1 MGRLTTASYQT
12 EECEIRA
19 TLLSDTFE
27 DHSHSKP
34 FYRSSQLV
42 LQCPTCNAETFLG
55 DQFCQE
61 CGSTQPAFQN
71 ESRVSPDAIKSFIA
85 SRKKIL
91 FAICALVL
99 SVWLVIA
106 LLSAVTITDELD
118 KTISQNRLND
128 AAGLA
133 EKLFVSRF
141 GSLSGRDAELYS
153 EAFYR
158 RAQVFANNRSF
169 KPALGDL
176 AKVLPSYS
184 KSAEVAQLKASY
196 QLLLSQGNIA
206 VEPSAKTAKEMRS
219 VFHLTKA
226 DAVSAPVVGKT
237 PARVRTAPSS
247 SAESIAAD
255 IAESPESQPV
265 DLANSDKEEVNSE
278 EVDMAA
284 YNRHLAEYFSRT
296 ESKGSKGSTNSSN
309 SSNTKSSSMKE
320 PPSFSEWVQ
329 SGKTDF

>member
-1 MGRLTTASYQT
+1 M
-12 EECEIRA
+12 
-19 TLLSDTFE
+19 LSDTFE
-27 DHSHSKP
+27 DDSHSKRLS
-34 FYRSSQLV
+34 RSSQLV
-42 LQCPTCNAETFLG
+42 LQCPACNAETFLG

-71 ESRVSPDAIKSFIA
+71 ESRVSPDAIKGFIA
-85 SRKKIL
+85 SRKKVLI
-91 FAICALVL
+91 AICALVL
-99 SVWLVIA
+99 SVWLVVS

-158 RAQVFANNRSF
+158 RAQVFAKNRNF

-176 AKVLPSYS
+176 TKVLPSYS

-206 VEPSAKTAKEMRS
+206 VEPNATTAKETRS
-219 VFHLTKA
+219 VFHQTRS
-226 DAVSAPVVGKT
+226 DAGSAQALGKS
-237 PARVRTAPSS
+237 PARVQTAAST
-247 SAESIAAD
+247 SANSAAAD
-255 IAESPESQPV
+255 TAESPESQPV

-296 ESKGSKGSTNSSN
+296 ESKSSKGSTNSSN
-309 SSNTKSSSMKE
+309 SSNSKGSLVKE

-329 SGKTDF
+329 SGKTEF